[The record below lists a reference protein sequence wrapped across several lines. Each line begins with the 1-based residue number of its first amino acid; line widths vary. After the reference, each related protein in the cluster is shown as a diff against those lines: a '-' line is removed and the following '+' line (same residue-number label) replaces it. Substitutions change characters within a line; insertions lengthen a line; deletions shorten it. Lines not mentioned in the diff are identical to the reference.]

1 MSRTGGYGGS
11 VRDGE
16 KQHDTNHLIQSWIS
30 MGPGKHTL
38 ANRWTDPLFFVK
50 KKLSFSGLASDSL
63 VAIRQQIRRQ
73 HGPEERSS

>member
-50 KKLSFSGLASDSL
+50 KN
-63 VAIRQQIRRQ
+63 
-73 HGPEERSS
+73 